1 MRTKTIILTSLISFL
16 FCMNGYAMD
25 AESTQTGSTKSN
37 FFSKLLSRGD
47 DLPEKDVAI
56 EDDYNAKFVIEG
68 NTVIDSKDLYEI
80 TEDYHGRVL
89 DSKELEAAAN
99 LITQEYW
106 NRG

>member
-56 EDDYNAKFVIEG
+56 EDDYNAKFV
-68 NTVIDSKDLYEI
+68 
-80 TEDYHGRVL
+80 
-89 DSKELEAAAN
+89 
-99 LITQEYW
+99 
-106 NRG
+106 